1 MLKVRHNPAGGM
13 PSAAARIATHFASMK
28 IQICILERRLSE
40 ASAEN
45 GRLAAQLANAVAQ
58 QARMARRLKE
68 AQQRS
73 RQP

>member
-1 MLKVRHNPAGGM
+1 MLKVRHNPAGGL
-13 PSAAARIATHFASMK
+13 PSAAAAAAMHFASLK
-28 IQICILERRLSE
+28 IRIDILERRLSE

-45 GRLAAQLANAVAQ
+45 GRLAAQLADAVAQ